1 MLIFDAGTGIR
12 GLAKS
17 LMGAK
22 SLELDLF
29 FTHTH
34 FDHVCG
40 FPFFAPA
47 FEADTRL
54 RIWAGHLSPERKIN
68 EVLGYVMREPLWPVQ
83 LEYMAAKISFCDF
96 IAGEVLRP
104 KDGIVVRTTPL
115 NHTNGATGYRIE
127 YDDRSICYIT
137 DTEHFPDR
145 LNQDIV
151 DLIKG
156 TDIFIYDWEHLF
168 SVLPLAELDKAA
180 GKDMAFFRDWVN
192 HPDYTDYWRT
202 LANEERYQGVQVPVL
217 QIGGW
222 YDFFTAGTLHNFVGM
237 RERGGS
243 ELARA
248 NQRVVMG
255 PWVHG
260 ASRFTHAGDVDFGKG
275 SVLDLNQIELRWF
288 DHWLKGIDNGIT
300 TEPPLR
306 LFIMGTGQWR
316 DEDE

>member
-1 MLIFDAGTGIR
+1 MSEVGDFSVHFWGVRGSIACPGLQTARYGGNTSCLEIRCGDDVLIFDAGTGIR
-12 GLAKS
+12 NLAKS
-17 LMGAK
+17 LMGVK

-47 FEADTRL
+47 FKSDTRL
-54 RIWAGHLSPERKIN
+54 RIWAGHLSPRRQIN

-83 LEYMAAKISFCDF
+83 LECMAAKISFCDF

-151 DLIKG
+151 DLIKE
-156 TDIFIYDWEHLF
+156 TDIFIYDCT
-168 SVLPLAELDKAA
+168 
-180 GKDMAFFRDWVN
+180 
-192 HPDYTDYWRT
+192 YTDDEYPDHVDWGHSTWREGVK
-202 LANEERYQGVQVPVL
+202 LAKEADAKIFVV
-217 QIGGW
+217 
-222 YDFFTAGTLHNFVGM
+222 FHHNPDHDDDAM
-237 RERGGS
+237 DS
-243 ELARA
+243 IATS
-248 NQRVVMG
+248 VMAAL
-255 PWVHG
+255 P
-260 ASRFTHAGDVDFGKG
+260 G
-275 SVLDLNQIELRWF
+275 SVVAREGMTLC
-288 DHWLKGIDNGIT
+288 
-300 TEPPLR
+300 P
-306 LFIMGTGQWR
+306 
-316 DEDE
+316 

>member
-1 MLIFDAGTGIR
+1 VLIFDAGTGIR

-22 SLELDLF
+22 NLELDLF

-34 FDHVCG
+34 LDHVCG

-83 LEYMAAKISFCDF
+83 LEYMAAKVSFCDF
-96 IAGEVLRP
+96 TAGEVLRP

-151 DLIKG
+151 DLIKE
-156 TDIFIYDWEHLF
+156 TDIFIYDCT
-168 SVLPLAELDKAA
+168 
-180 GKDMAFFRDWVN
+180 
-192 HPDYTDYWRT
+192 YTDDEYPDHVDWGHST
-202 LANEERYQGVQVPVL
+202 WQEGVKLAAEADAKTFVV
-217 QIGGW
+217 
-222 YDFFTAGTLHNFVGM
+222 FHHNPDHDDDAMDSIAASVM
-237 RERGGS
+237 A
-243 ELARA
+243 AR
-248 NQRVVMG
+248 
-255 PWVHG
+255 P
-260 ASRFTHAGDVDFGKG
+260 G
-275 SVLDLNQIELRWF
+275 SVVAREGMILC
-288 DHWLKGIDNGIT
+288 
-300 TEPPLR
+300 P
-306 LFIMGTGQWR
+306 
-316 DEDE
+316 

>member
-1 MLIFDAGTGIR
+1 MSEVRDFSVHFWGVRGSIACPGLQTARYGGNTSCLEIRCGDDVLIFDAGTGIR

-83 LEYMAAKISFCDF
+83 LEYMAAKVSFCDF
-96 IAGEVLRP
+96 TAGEVLRP

-127 YDDRSICYIT
+127 YDGRSICYIT

-151 DLIKG
+151 DLIKE
-156 TDIFIYDWEHLF
+156 TDIFIYDCT
-168 SVLPLAELDKAA
+168 
-180 GKDMAFFRDWVN
+180 
-192 HPDYTDYWRT
+192 YTDDEYPDHVDWGHST
-202 LANEERYQGVQVPVL
+202 WQEGVKLAAEADAKTFVV
-217 QIGGW
+217 
-222 YDFFTAGTLHNFVGM
+222 FHHNPDHNDDAMDSIAASVM
-237 RERGGS
+237 A
-243 ELARA
+243 AR
-248 NQRVVMG
+248 
-255 PWVHG
+255 P
-260 ASRFTHAGDVDFGKG
+260 G
-275 SVLDLNQIELRWF
+275 SVVAREGMILC
-288 DHWLKGIDNGIT
+288 
-300 TEPPLR
+300 P
-306 LFIMGTGQWR
+306 
-316 DEDE
+316 